1 METFHTYNYFV
12 QVILPLALPKTYTYA
27 VPAHLEEMIQ
37 TGVRVEVQFGRQ
49 KLYTAIVHTITQ
61 QAPVEYAA
69 KEILSVVDEQ
79 PIVTQPQ
86 LDFWQW
92 IATYY
97 MCTLGDVMQ
106 AALPA
111 YFKLDSE
118 TFFVKNPDNET
129 DILELTD
136 DEYMIAEA
144 LNHQEQISLKD
155 IFDILQKKTV
165 SKPVKSL
172 LNKRIM
178 YVKETLHE
186 KYTPKTEVFVELE
199 PGIRSQDPRLKEVFD
214 IVAKYPNQERLLL
227 AYLELS
233 KKNKSVRRTELLKKA
248 GVTAEVLKSL
258 IKKEIFVTE
267 EKIVDRISVTE
278 MEELSHYELS
288 AEQKDTLSDIKK
300 HYEEKEVVLLH
311 GITSSGKTLLYIDLI
326 KEQIAQGKQVLYLL
340 PEIALTAQ
348 LVQRLEKILGN
359 IAVYHSKFNNAE
371 RVEIWNKVLKNET
384 KIILGARSSV
394 FLPFQELGLVIIDE
408 EHDSSYKQYDPAP
421 RYQCRDA
428 AIYLARQFNAKV
440 LLGSATP
447 SIESYANAKAG
458 KYGLVKLIT
467 RYGEVQTPEIL
478 FVSLTEANKKKE
490 ITSGITYIL
499 RDEIQHTLDKKQQVI
514 LFQNRRGYAPYIAC
528 GNCNWI
534 PQCKNCD
541 VSLTYHKFT
550 NDLRC
555 HYCGYTQAVMPA
567 CGACGSH
574 ELQQKGLGTERIEE
588 DLKTMFPAAKIG
600 RMDYDTVRS
609 KHGHNK
615 IIEAFEEGEFDIL
628 VGTQMVTKGL
638 DFTNVSLVG
647 VLNADALLF
656 YPDFRAME
664 RAYQLLLQVS
674 GRAGRREKRGKVMIQ
689 IGNVH
694 HVIAN
699 YILEGNYEDFYQAQL
714 QERKQFHY
722 PPYSRLIQ
730 LTVKHKDIKT
740 TIEAANKVADYLHTK
755 YSGWVVGPNAPI
767 IQKIN
772 NYYLRDILVKI
783 PISYKELNR
792 IKFDIQQAINGL
804 YQFQSFKQIRV
815 VVDVDCY

>member
-12 QVILPLALPKTYTYA
+12 QVILPLALPKLYTYA
-27 VPAHLEEMIQ
+27 VPAHLEAQIQ
-37 TGVRVEVQFGRQ
+37 TGTRVEVQFGRQ
-49 KLYTAIVHTITQ
+49 KLYTAIIYFVTKD
-61 QAPVEYAA
+61 APTDYVP
-69 KEILSVVDEQ
+69 KEILSVIDEQ
-79 PIVTQPQ
+79 PIVTEKQ
-86 LDFWQW
+86 LNFWQW
-92 IATYY
+92 IASYY
-97 MCTLGDVMQ
+97 MCTMGDVMQ

-118 TFFVKNPDNET
+118 TFFVRNPENET
-129 DILELTD
+129 DILDLPD

-144 LNHQEQISLKD
+144 LNHQEQITLKD
-155 IFDILQKKTV
+155 ITDILQKKTA
-165 SKPVKSL
+165 SKQIKSL

-178 YVKETLHE
+178 YVKETLNE
-186 KYTPKTEVFVELE
+186 RYKPKVETFVKLE
-199 PGIRSQDPRLKEVFD
+199 SGIKNQESRLKEVFN
-214 IVAKYPNQERLLL
+214 IVAKYPKQENVLL

-233 KKNKSVRRTELLKKA
+233 KNNTPVKRNELLKKA
-248 GVTAEVLKSL
+248 GVTSEVLKSL
-258 IKKEIFVTE
+258 VKKEIFVLE
-267 EKIVDRISVTE
+267 EKIVDRISANE
-278 MEELSHYELS
+278 IEELTNYELS
-288 AEQKDTLSDIKK
+288 NEQTTALAEIKNHFEDKD
-300 HYEEKEVVLLH
+300 VVLLH

-326 KEQIAQGKQVLYLL
+326 KEQVAKGKQVLYLL

-371 RVEIWNKVLKNET
+371 RVETWNKVLKNEV

-394 FLPFQELGLVIIDE
+394 FLPFENVGLIIVDE
-408 EHDSSYKQYDPAP
+408 EHDASYKQYEPAP

-428 AIYLARQFNAKV
+428 AIYLAKQHDAKV

-458 KYGLVKLIT
+458 KYGLVKLIS
-467 RYGEVQTPEIL
+467 RYGDVKTPEIE
-478 FVSLTEANKKKE
+478 FISLTNANKKKE
-490 ITSGITYIL
+490 IVSGITYIL
-499 RDEIQHTLDKKQQVI
+499 RDEIQSTLDKNEQVI
-514 LFQNRRGYAPYIAC
+514 LFQNRRGYAPYLAC

-541 VSLTYHKFT
+541 VSLTYHKYT

-555 HYCGYTQAVMPA
+555 HYCGYTQPVMSE

-574 ELQQKGLGTERIEE
+574 EVQQRGLGTERIEE
-588 DLKTMFPAAKIG
+588 DLKIIFPSAKIG
-600 RMDYDTVRS
+600 RMDYDTV
-609 KHGHNK
+609 KTKYGHHK
-615 IIEAFEEGEFDIL
+615 IIEAFEDGEFDIL

-647 VLNADALLF
+647 VLNADALLY

-674 GRAGRREKRGKVMIQ
+674 GRAGRREKQGKVMIQ

-699 YILEGNYEDFYQAQL
+699 FILENNYEEFYQTQL
-714 QERKQFHY
+714 EERKQFQY
-722 PPYSRLIQ
+722 PPFSRLIQ
-730 LTVKHKDIKT
+730 LTIKHKDIKT
-740 TIEAANKVADYLHTK
+740 TIEAANKVSEYLHSK

-783 PISYKELNR
+783 PRSYKELNR
-792 IKFDIQQAINGL
+792 VKNDIQQAINGL